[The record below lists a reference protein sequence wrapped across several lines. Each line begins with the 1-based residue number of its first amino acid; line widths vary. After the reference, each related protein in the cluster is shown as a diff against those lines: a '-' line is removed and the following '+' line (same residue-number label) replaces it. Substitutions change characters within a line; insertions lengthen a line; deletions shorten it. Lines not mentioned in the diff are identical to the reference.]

1 MDNIDK
7 VINYFRNLS
16 EEAIANSVGD
26 TGYQSAGDQTK
37 AGFDK
42 VMGAVRRR
50 KKYIKSP
57 KRKPWLEFL
66 RQSKN
71 GRGS

>member
-1 MDNIDK
+1 MDKIDK

-16 EEAIANSVGD
+16 EDAIANSVGN
-26 TGYQSAGDQTK
+26 TGYQGGGDQTK

-42 VMGAVRRR
+42 VMGSVRRR
-50 KKYIKSP
+50 KYLKSP

-66 RQSKN
+66 NQNKN
-71 GRGS
+71 GRRS